1 MLSAI
6 EATAA
11 LCSEHQLSAA
21 DIKAIRVGVPKI
33 ILGRLTVNEP
43 KDIQAAQMSLPFCMA
58 MVIARGKDLPS
69 GFTMNVD
76 DFEAAL
82 ADAAVMAISKR
93 VECVLDSEAERVSTE
108 QSVGAKVT
116 LVLNNGNIVER
127 FIEAP
132 KGSASRPFT
141 MNDHVAR
148 FKQEM
153 LKRYA
158 PAQVETLLNEIG
170 SLAQAGN
177 PDRLLQLLNS
187 RT

>member
-1 MLSAI
+1 
-6 EATAA
+6 
-11 LCSEHQLSAA
+11 
-21 DIKAIRVGVPKI
+21 
-33 ILGRLTVNEP
+33 
-43 KDIQAAQMSLPFCMA
+43 
-58 MVIARGKDLPS
+58 
-69 GFTMNVD
+69 
-76 DFEAAL
+76 
-82 ADAAVMAISKR
+82 
-93 VECVLDSEAERVSTE
+93 
-108 QSVGAKVT
+108 
-116 LVLNNGNIVER
+116 
-127 FIEAP
+127 
-132 KGSASRPFT
+132 